1 MESSIT
7 WLVIVGSIRMD
18 RNRLVRIA
26 VAAKQRFQT
35 RRPGARRSC
44 SRSFLFVWHFVVLDL
59 PIILSWS
66 TLLLRIHAE
75 NNCEENDVE
84 GLSGDD
90 YSFSLW
96 REVPLQLELLQPV
109 RTYGHQSDRQV
120 RPLQRRRVVSIF
132 LCFSKHTERLRTF
145 YMQVCAVMHRGD
157 GYEPTPV
164 INLTNLHGGV
174 N

>member
-1 MESSIT
+1 MEISIT
-7 WLVIVGSIRMD
+7 EKQTIELVIVGRIRLD
-18 RNRLVRIA
+18 HSYLVCNA
-26 VAAKQRFQT
+26 VAAKQRSYT

-96 REVPLQLELLQPV
+96 REVPLQLELRSSLYG
-109 RTYGHQSDRQV
+109 RTGT
-120 RPLQRRRVVSIF
+120 
-132 LCFSKHTERLRTF
+132 K
-145 YMQVCAVMHRGD
+145 
-157 GYEPTPV
+157 V
-164 INLTNLHGGV
+164 IVKCDHCSEEEE
-174 N
+174 